1 MRTPRDPS
9 VFRRFSPTQLRN
21 PWQEFHWPPRFSGGI
36 MLALAGLA
44 VFMSGPAQT
53 YGVSAFVDPMLTEL
67 GESRSLF
74 STTYSIGTLVSA
86 LTLLIVGRQI
96 DRYGSRLVMTL
107 AAVVFAAALFCMSGV
122 GGVLTLAIGFSLLR
136 ASGQGVLTLAARTLV
151 PHWFVRRRGRA
162 FSIIGL
168 AATAS
173 LAVVPVFN
181 ESLIRHFGW
190 RDAWRVNSVIILV
203 VLAPLLWFFVR
214 DRPETVGQHPDGIPP
229 DPALP
234 HHAGEEHGH
243 TLKQAMRT
251 PAFWALIGA
260 GLVPSLVLTGLS
272 FNQVAILTDRG
283 LPATLAAA
291 TFTVESFVGLP
302 ITLMAGSLADRFPLR
317 FTLAAGQAFLAL
329 AMLVLLVSTTRP
341 WRSGMPPCVASP
353 AASGPWRRMW
363 PGPRTS
369 GSAILGVSA
378 GLVTRWASLAQ
389 RWGRFPLAWRT
400 TCLADTTLPS
410 SGCSFSPSGPAS
422 PSCWRKHRVRCWPPT
437 RFSNAMPLTSPHPYV

>member
-1 MRTPRDPS
+1 MRNPQDPS
-9 VFRRFSPTQLRN
+9 VFRRFSPSQLRN
-21 PWQEFHWPPRFSGGI
+21 PFEQFQWPPRFSGGI

-86 LTLLIVGRQI
+86 LPLLVVGRQI

-107 AAVVFAAALFCMSGV
+107 AAIVFAGALFFMSGV

-173 LAVVPVFN
+173 LAAVPIFN
-181 ESLIRHFGW
+181 ERLIQMLGW
-190 RDAWRVNSVIILV
+190 RDAWRVNSVIILL

-214 DRPETVGQHPDGIPP
+214 DRPEHVGQHPDGVPP
-229 DPALP
+229 DPALA
-234 HHAGEEHGH
+234 HHVPEEHGH

-291 TFTVESFVGLP
+291 TFTVESLVGLP
-302 ITLMAGSLADRFPLR
+302 ITLLAGSLADRFPLR
-317 FTLAAGQAFLAL
+317 FTLAAGQVFLAL
-329 AMLVLLVSTTRP
+329 AMVVLLMSDSAGLALVYAALRGVSGGF
-341 WRSGMPPCVASP
+341 WSVAADVAWPSYFGKRHLGSIRGFGYSMGIAG
-353 AASGPWRRMW
+353 AALGPI
-363 PGPRTS
+363 PFGLAYDLLGGYNP
-369 GSAILGVSA
+369 AILGLLILPVIA
-378 GLVTRWASLAQ
+378 GLALMVVRTPRPILATDVVLQ
-389 RWGRFPLAWRT
+389 
-400 TCLADTTLPS
+400 
-410 SGCSFSPSGPAS
+410 
-422 PSCWRKHRVRCWPPT
+422 
-437 RFSNAMPLTSPHPYV
+437 

>member
-1 MRTPRDPS
+1 VSTPRDPS
-9 VFRRFSPTQLRN
+9 VFRRFSLSQLRN
-21 PWQEFHWPPRFSGGI
+21 PFDEFHWPPRFSGGI
-36 MLALAGLA
+36 MLALAGFA

-86 LTLLIVGRQI
+86 LTLLVVGRQI

-107 AAVVFAAALFCMSGV
+107 AAIVFAGALFFMSGV

-136 ASGQGVLTLAARTLV
+136 ASGQGVLTLSARTLV
-151 PHWFVRRRGRA
+151 PHWYVRRRGRA

-173 LAVVPVFN
+173 LAAVPIFN
-181 ESLIRHFGW
+181 ERLIQHLGW
-190 RDAWRVNSVIILV
+190 RDAWRVNSVIMLL

-214 DRPETVGQHPDGIPP
+214 DRPEHVGQHPDGVPP
-229 DPALP
+229 DPAMP
-234 HHAGEEHGH
+234 HQGTEEHGH

-260 GLVPSLVLTGLS
+260 SLVPSLVLTGLS

-283 LPATLAAA
+283 LPGTLAAA
-291 TFTVESFVGLP
+291 TFTVESLVGLP

-317 FTLAAGQAFLAL
+317 FTLAAGQIFLAL
-329 AMLVLLVSTTRP
+329 AMVVLLISDNTALALVYAALRGVSGGF
-341 WRSGMPPCVASP
+341 WMVAADVAWPSYFGKRHLGSIRGFGYSMGITG
-353 AASGPWRRMW
+353 AALGPI
-363 PGPRTS
+363 PFGLAYDFLGGYNP
-369 GSAILGVSA
+369 AILGLLVLPVMA
-378 GLVTRWASLAQ
+378 GVAVFLVRTPRPVLASESL
-389 RWGRFPLAWRT
+389 L
-400 TCLADTTLPS
+400 
-410 SGCSFSPSGPAS
+410 
-422 PSCWRKHRVRCWPPT
+422 
-437 RFSNAMPLTSPHPYV
+437 

>member
-1 MRTPRDPS
+1 
-9 VFRRFSPTQLRN
+9 
-21 PWQEFHWPPRFSGGI
+21 

-53 YGVSAFVDPMLTEL
+53 YGVSAFVDPMLTDL

-86 LTLLIVGRQI
+86 LTLLVVGRQI

-107 AAVVFAAALFCMSGV
+107 AAIVFAGSLFFMSGV

-173 LAVVPVFN
+173 LAAVPIFN
-181 ESLIRHFGW
+181 ERLIQMLGW
-190 RDAWRVNSVIILV
+190 RDAWRVNSVIILL

-214 DRPETVGQHPDGIPP
+214 DRPEHVGQHPDGVPP
-229 DPALP
+229 DPALAHQVP
-234 HHAGEEHGH
+234 EEHGH
-243 TLKQAMRT
+243 TLKQATRT

-291 TFTVESFVGLP
+291 TFTVESLVGLP
-302 ITLMAGSLADRFPLR
+302 ITLLAGSLADRFPLR
-317 FTLAAGQAFLAL
+317 FTLAAGQVFLAL
-329 AMLVLLVSTTRP
+329 AMVVLLMSDSAGLALVYAALRGVSGGF
-341 WRSGMPPCVASP
+341 WSVAADVAWPSYFGKRHLGSIRGFGYSMGIAG
-353 AASGPWRRMW
+353 AALGPI
-363 PGPRTS
+363 PFGLAYDLLGGYNP
-369 GSAILGVSA
+369 AILGLLILPVIA
-378 GLVTRWASLAQ
+378 GLALMVVRTPRPILA
-389 RWGRFPLAWRT
+389 T
-400 TCLADTTLPS
+400 DVVLP
-410 SGCSFSPSGPAS
+410 
-422 PSCWRKHRVRCWPPT
+422 
-437 RFSNAMPLTSPHPYV
+437 

>member
-1 MRTPRDPS
+1 
-9 VFRRFSPTQLRN
+9 
-21 PWQEFHWPPRFSGGI
+21 
-36 MLALAGLA
+36 MLALAGFA

-53 YGVSAFVDPMLTEL
+53 YGVSAFVDPMLSEL

-107 AAVVFAAALFCMSGV
+107 AAIVFAGALFFMSGV

-173 LAVVPVFN
+173 LAVVPVAN
-181 ESLIRHFGW
+181 EFMIRHLGW
-190 RDAWRVNSVIILV
+190 RDAWRVNSLIILL
-203 VLAPLLWFFVR
+203 VLVPLLWFFVR
-214 DRPETVGQHPDGIPP
+214 DRPEQVGQHPDGIPP

-234 HHAGEEHGH
+234 HQALEEHGH

-291 TFTVESFVGLP
+291 TFTVESLVGLP
-302 ITLMAGSLADRFPLR
+302 ITFMAGSLADRFPLR

-329 AMLVLLVSTTRP
+329 AMVVLLLSDSTALALLYAALRGVSGGFWSVAADVAWPSYFGKRHLGNIRGFGYSMGIAGAALGPIPFGLAYDLLGGYNPAIIGLLVLPVF
-341 WRSGMPPCVASP
+341 
-353 AASGPWRRMW
+353 
-363 PGPRTS
+363 
-369 GSAILGVSA
+369 A
-378 GLVTRWASLAQ
+378 GLAVLLA
-389 RWGRFPLAWRT
+389 RAPRPVLAGDAV
-400 TCLADTTLPS
+400 L
-410 SGCSFSPSGPAS
+410 
-422 PSCWRKHRVRCWPPT
+422 
-437 RFSNAMPLTSPHPYV
+437 

>member
-1 MRTPRDPS
+1 
-9 VFRRFSPTQLRN
+9 
-21 PWQEFHWPPRFSGGI
+21 
-36 MLALAGLA
+36 MLAMAGLA

-74 STTYSIGTLVSA
+74 STTYSVGTLVSA

-96 DRYGSRLVMTL
+96 DRYGSRLIMTL
-107 AAVVFAAALFCMSGV
+107 AAIVFAGALFFMSGV
-122 GGVLTLAIGFSLLR
+122 GGVLALAVGFSLLR

-173 LAVVPVFN
+173 LAVVPVAN
-181 ESLIRHFGW
+181 EFMIRHLGW
-190 RDAWRVNSVIILV
+190 REAWRVNGLIILV
-203 VLAPLLWFFVR
+203 VLAPLLWVFVR
-214 DRPETVGQHPDGIPP
+214 DRPEQVGQHPDGIPP
-229 DPALP
+229 DPALA
-234 HHAGEEHGH
+234 HQALDEHGH
-243 TLKQAMRT
+243 TLQQAMRT

-291 TFTVESFVGLP
+291 TFTVESLVGLP

-317 FTLAAGQAFLAL
+317 FTLAAGQVFLVLAMVVLLFSDSTELAL
-329 AMLVLLVSTTRP
+329 VYAALRGVSGGFWSVAADVAWPSYFGRRHLGNIRGFGYSMGIAGAAIGPIPFGLAYDLLGGYDPAIVGLLILPIVAGLAILLVRAPRP
-341 WRSGMPPCVASP
+341 V
-353 AASGPWRRMW
+353 
-363 PGPRTS
+363 
-369 GSAILGVSA
+369 
-378 GLVTRWASLAQ
+378 LAVDAV
-389 RWGRFPLAWRT
+389 P
-400 TCLADTTLPS
+400 
-410 SGCSFSPSGPAS
+410 
-422 PSCWRKHRVRCWPPT
+422 
-437 RFSNAMPLTSPHPYV
+437 

>member
-1 MRTPRDPS
+1 MRTPQDPS
-9 VFRRFSPTQLRN
+9 VFRRFSPSQLRN
-21 PWQEFHWPPRFSGGI
+21 PFEEFHWPPRFSGGI

-44 VFMSGPAQT
+44 IFMSGPAQT

-74 STTYSIGTLVSA
+74 STTYSIGTLISA
-86 LTLLIVGRQI
+86 LTLLVVGRQI

-107 AAVVFAAALFCMSGV
+107 AAIVFAGALFFMSGV

-173 LAVVPVFN
+173 LAAVPVFN
-181 ESLIRHFGW
+181 EFLIRHLGW
-190 RDAWRVNSVIILV
+190 RDAWRINGVIILL

-214 DRPETVGQHPDGIPP
+214 DRPEHVGQHPDGIPP

-234 HHAGEEHGH
+234 HEFIEEHGH

-260 GLVPSLVLTGLS
+260 GLVPSMVLTGLS

-291 TFTVESFVGLP
+291 TFTVESLVGLP
-302 ITLMAGSLADRFPLR
+302 ITFMAGSLADRFPLR

-329 AMLVLLVSTTRP
+329 AMLVLLVSDTTALALAYAALRGV
-341 WRSGMPPCVASP
+341 SGGFWGVAADVAWPSYFGKRYLGSIRGFGYSMGIAG
-353 AASGPWRRMW
+353 AALGPIPFGLAYDMLGGYN
-363 PGPRTS
+363 P
-369 GSAILGVSA
+369 AILGLLLLPVA
-378 GLVTRWASLAQ
+378 ACIAVLVARAPRPMLA
-389 RWGRFPLAWRT
+389 AE
-400 TCLADTTLPS
+400 AYS
-410 SGCSFSPSGPAS
+410 
-422 PSCWRKHRVRCWPPT
+422 
-437 RFSNAMPLTSPHPYV
+437 

>member
-44 VFMSGPAQT
+44 VLMSGPAQT

-329 AMLVLLVSTTRP
+329 AMLVLLVSDNTAMALGYAALRGV
-341 WRSGMPPCVASP
+341 SGGFWTVAADVAWPTYFGKRHLGSIRGFGYSMGVAG
-353 AASGPWRRMW
+353 AALGPI
-363 PGPRTS
+363 PFGLAYDLLGGYNP
-369 GSAILGVSA
+369 AILGLLILPVGA
-378 GLVTRWASLAQ
+378 GVAVLLAQ
-389 RWGRFPLAWRT
+389 TPRPVLAT
-400 TCLADTTLPS
+400 DAVL
-410 SGCSFSPSGPAS
+410 
-422 PSCWRKHRVRCWPPT
+422 
-437 RFSNAMPLTSPHPYV
+437 

>member
-1 MRTPRDPS
+1 MRNPQDPS
-9 VFRRFSPTQLRN
+9 VFRRFSPSQLRN
-21 PWQEFHWPPRFSGGI
+21 PFEQFQWPPRFSGGI

-53 YGVSAFVDPMLTEL
+53 YGVSAFVDPMLTDL

-86 LTLLIVGRQI
+86 LTLLVVGRQI

-107 AAVVFAAALFCMSGV
+107 AAIVFAGSLFFMSGV

-173 LAVVPVFN
+173 LAAVPIFN
-181 ESLIRHFGW
+181 ERLIQMLGW
-190 RDAWRVNSVIILV
+190 RDAWRVNSVIILL

-214 DRPETVGQHPDGIPP
+214 DRPEHVGQHPDGVPP
-229 DPALP
+229 DPALAHQVP
-234 HHAGEEHGH
+234 EEHGH

-291 TFTVESFVGLP
+291 TFTVESLVGLP
-302 ITLMAGSLADRFPLR
+302 ITLLAGSLADRFPLR
-317 FTLAAGQAFLAL
+317 FTLAAGQVFLAL
-329 AMLVLLVSTTRP
+329 AMVVLLMSDSAGLALVYAALRGVSGGF
-341 WRSGMPPCVASP
+341 WSVAADVAWPSYFGKRHLGSIRGFGYSMGIAG
-353 AASGPWRRMW
+353 AALGPI
-363 PGPRTS
+363 PFGLAYDLLGGYNP
-369 GSAILGVSA
+369 AILGLLILPVIA
-378 GLVTRWASLAQ
+378 GLALMVVRTPRPILA
-389 RWGRFPLAWRT
+389 T
-400 TCLADTTLPS
+400 DVVLP
-410 SGCSFSPSGPAS
+410 
-422 PSCWRKHRVRCWPPT
+422 
-437 RFSNAMPLTSPHPYV
+437 